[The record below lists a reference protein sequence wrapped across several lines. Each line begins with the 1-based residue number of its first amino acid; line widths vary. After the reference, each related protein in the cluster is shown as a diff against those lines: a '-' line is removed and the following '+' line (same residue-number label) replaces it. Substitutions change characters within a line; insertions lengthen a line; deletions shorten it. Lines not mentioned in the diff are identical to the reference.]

1 MTGVQT
7 CALPISGCFRL
18 IVPKWS
24 YQAEAAGGFH
34 VVDSDS
40 AGTSMSVTAKGEADK
55 ADQVSFTCENEML
68 HKETAS
74 FEIGRASCR
83 ERV

>member
-1 MTGVQT
+1 MDEDDGKTYYITEADNG
-7 CALPISGCFRL
+7 ASW

-34 VVDSDS
+34 VVDSNS

-55 ADQVSFTCENEML
+55 ADQVSFTCENEI
-68 HKETAS
+68 AAQRNGI
-74 FEIGRASCR
+74 F
-83 ERV
+83 